1 MSVDTEARLEAIQ
14 TLNEIR
20 GRGGFVLILYKDNL
34 TDRYLKVFNGYDL
47 PQWLREKFRKQSEE
61 IARVLKEEAA
71 E

>member
-1 MSVDTEARLEAIQ
+1 MSVDAEARLEAIQ

-20 GRGGFVLILYKDNL
+20 ARGGFLLILYKDNL
-34 TDRYLKVFNGYDL
+34 VDRYLKVFNGYDL

-61 IARVLKEEAA
+61 IARILKEEAA